1 MNAAH
6 EYTCIVSVDTH
17 VIVVMD
23 TLEQTVRQ
31 VRGQNIS
38 ITLKLNN
45 VVKCS
50 VLGRREVLLE
60 ERYCRKLILE
70 FVFY

>member
-1 MNAAH
+1 M
-6 EYTCIVSVDTH
+6 DTH

-45 VVKCS
+45 VVRYS
-50 VLGRREVLLE
+50 LLGRREVLLK
-60 ERYCRKLILE
+60 ERYCRKWVLE
-70 FVFY
+70 FEFY